1 MASWAREHPAA
12 PADRPADRREQT
24 EQGQGPTEVDLV
36 VVGAGPGGEALA
48 SGAAAGG
55 LRVVVV
61 DRHLVGGECPYYGC
75 IPSKMMV
82 RAADSL
88 AEASRASTLAGDVTV
103 VPSWTPVATRV
114 RDEATSDWD
123 DDIAVRRLEDAGV
136 TVHHGVGRLTGPR
149 AVEATLPDGSVVA
162 YTARVGVVLNPGT
175 RPAALPV
182 DGLAGT
188 PYWTNREAVQ
198 ATAVPASLVVVGGG
212 PIGCELAQVFARFG
226 ARVTVVQHG
235 PRLLAGD
242 EPEAGELLADV
253 LAGEGVRVMTGAALS
268 EVTHAEGTFT
278 LTVDTGEGEP
288 ETVRADQLLV
298 AAGRT
303 PNLDDVGLDA
313 VGLDPSARTV
323 EVDEQMRAT
332 RDGTPVEGL
341 WVVGDVTGKG
351 GYTHVAMYQSAIAL
365 RDVLGQDGP
374 PAAYHAVPHTTFTDP
389 EVGGVGMTLRQAQDA
404 GLRVRVGRTAT
415 ETSSRGFTH
424 GPGARGL
431 ITVVEDA
438 DRGVLVGATAVGPG
452 GGEVLGLLALA
463 VHAEVPVAT
472 LRTMIY
478 AYPTFHRAIETA
490 LGELAEVGEV

>member
-1 MASWAREHPAA
+1 MSTQ
-12 PADRPADRREQT
+12 QT
-24 EQGQGPTEVDLV
+24 SQTSTQDVTEVDLV

-55 LRVVVV
+55 LSVVVV

-82 RAADSL
+82 RAADAL
-88 AEASRASTLAGDVTV
+88 AEASRAGTLAGDVAVT
-103 VPSWTPVATRV
+103 PSWTPVATRI
-114 RDEATSDWD
+114 RDEATTDWD
-123 DDIAVRRLEDAGV
+123 DAVAVRRLEDAGA

-149 AVEATLPDGSVVA
+149 AVEVTLPDGSVVA
-162 YTARVGVVLNPGT
+162 YAARVGVVLNPGT
-175 RPAALPV
+175 RPAELPV
-182 DGLAGT
+182 TGLAGT

-198 ATAVPASLVVVGGG
+198 ATGVPASLVVVGGG
-212 PIGCELAQVFARFG
+212 PIGCEMAQVFARFG
-226 ARVTVVQHG
+226 ARVTILQHG
-235 PRLLAGD
+235 PRLLPGD
-242 EPEAGELLADV
+242 EPEAGELLAEV
-253 LAGEGVRVMTGAALS
+253 LAGEGLRVMTGADLS
-268 EVTHAEGTFT
+268 EVAHADGTFT
-278 LTVDTGEGEP
+278 LTVGTGEDGEAT
-288 ETVRADQLLV
+288 ETLHADQLLV

-303 PNLDDVGLDA
+303 PNLDGLGLDT

-323 EVDEQMRAT
+323 EVDERMRAT
-332 RDGTPVEGL
+332 VDGRPVEGL

-351 GYTHVAMYQSAIAL
+351 AFTHVSMYQSAVAL

-389 EVGGVGMTLRQAQDA
+389 EVGGVGMTVRQARDA
-404 GLRVRVGRTAT
+404 GLRVRVGRTAM
-415 ETSSRGFTH
+415 ESSSRGFTH

-438 DRGVLVGATAVGPG
+438 DRGVLVGATAAGPG

-463 VHAEVPVAT
+463 VHAAVPVAT

-490 LGELAEVGEV
+490 LGELAEE